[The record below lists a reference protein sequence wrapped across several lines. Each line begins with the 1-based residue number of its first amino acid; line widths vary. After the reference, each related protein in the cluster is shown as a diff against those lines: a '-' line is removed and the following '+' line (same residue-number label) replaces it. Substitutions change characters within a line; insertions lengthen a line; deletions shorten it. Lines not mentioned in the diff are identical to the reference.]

1 MSTSAK
7 GSAAALI
14 TRTEFGT
21 APARVRT
28 KLGTTLLLGAAPL
41 LIVLSLAGLAPG
53 IIAAVVGA
61 AVTGSLALAVTG
73 PPTTRRAAVRLGLV
87 DEQILIGTDNAGT
100 ADSADTVRPLSELTG
115 LELPRTPAPETHIDP
130 ARKDLRIEGSRYLR
144 LAFTDKT
151 VYLVAVP
158 ESDPV
163 AAEIIRRL
171 RQALPGAPA
180 EEGRAA
186 AKPATKPSAA
196 TVDSGTPPTE
206 PAKQQPASVADTH
219 RPDTGKPADDRWHT
233 EPSASPAADIRVGEA
248 ARATHRRVLS
258 EYGAYELDPTLFL
271 RYPGVTEI
279 TRDPVMD
286 FHTALAE
293 AQALAT
299 EDYPDDAGY
308 AGRYRTAADTLRR
321 TWIRCERDGK
331 AAGTGYLHENDRSDL
346 DTAAKL
352 YNHAQA
358 TDHTG
363 EKASYL
369 RKAQQI
375 IVDLEARGRVHLP
388 RPVVAAIEAQV
399 RLALEPGTAAS

>member
-1 MSTSAK
+1 
-7 GSAAALI
+7 
-14 TRTEFGT
+14 
-21 APARVRT
+21 
-28 KLGTTLLLGAAPL
+28 
-41 LIVLSLAGLAPG
+41 VLSLLGLAPES
-53 IIAAVVGA
+53 IASVVGA

-73 PPTTRRAAVRLGLV
+73 PPRRAAVRLGLV
-87 DEQILIGTDNAGT
+87 DEQILIGTDHAGT

-130 ARKDLRIEGSRYLR
+130 ARKDLRVQGHRYLR
-144 LAFTDKT
+144 LAFADG
-151 VYLVAVP
+151 VIHLVAVP

-163 AAEIIRRL
+163 TAEIIRRL
-171 RQALPGAPA
+171 RKQLPGDPGEDAAEEPA
-180 EEGRAA
+180 E
-186 AKPATKPSAA
+186 PATKPAA
-196 TVDSGTPPTE
+196 VTADSGGDSTE
-206 PAKQQPASVADTH
+206 PAQHPAGAADPH
-219 RPDTGKPADDRWHT
+219 RPDTERSADERWHT
-233 EPSASPAADIRVGEA
+233 TPSSSPAADIRLWEA
-248 ARATHRRVLS
+248 ARTTHRRVLS
-258 EYGAYELDPTLFL
+258 EYGAYELDPILFL
-271 RYPGVTEI
+271 RYPGVTDI

-299 EDYPDDAGY
+299 DRYPGDAGY
-308 AGRYRTAADTLRR
+308 AGRYRAAVDTLRR

-331 AAGTGYLHENDRSDL
+331 ATGTGYLDENDRSDL

-358 TDHTG
+358 TDHAD

-369 RKAQQI
+369 RKAQRI

-388 RPVVAAIEAQV
+388 RPVVGAIEAQV

>member
-1 MSTSAK
+1 MRTPAK
-7 GSAAALI
+7 GTAAALI
-14 TRTEFGT
+14 TRTEFLST
-21 APARVRT
+21 AARVRRT
-28 KLGTTLLLGAAPL
+28 LGAILLLGAAPL
-41 LIVLSLAGLAPG
+41 LVVLTFAGLAPG
-53 IIAAVVGA
+53 IIASVVGG

-87 DEQILIGTDNAGT
+87 DEQILIGTDNAGA
-100 ADSADTVRPLSELTG
+100 ADSADIVRPLSELTG
-115 LELPRTPAPETHIDP
+115 LEQPRTPAPETHIDA
-130 ARKDLRIEGSRYLR
+130 ARQDLRIQGNRYLR
-144 LAFTDKT
+144 LTFADGAIH
-151 VYLVAVP
+151 LVAVP

-171 RQALPGAPA
+171 REALPSASA
-180 EEGRAA
+180 EESVPAGE
-186 AKPATKPSAA
+186 PATEASAV
-196 TVDSGTPPTE
+196 TVDSGAPGKR
-206 PAKQQPASVADTH
+206 AKQQPASTTDTT
-219 RPDTGKPADDRWHT
+219 RAITGQPADDRWPSA
-233 EPSASPAADIRVGEA
+233 PSASPAADIRLWEA
-248 ARATHRRVLS
+248 ARTTHRRVLS

-271 RYPGVTEI
+271 RYPGVTDI

-299 EDYPDDAGY
+299 DAYPGDAGY
-308 AGRYRTAADTLRR
+308 AGRYRAAVDTLRR

-331 AAGTGYLHENDRSDL
+331 ATGTGYLHDNDRSDL

-358 TDHTG
+358 TDNAD

-369 RKAQQI
+369 RKAQRI

-388 RPVVAAIEAQV
+388 RPVVAALEAQV

>member
-1 MSTSAK
+1 MRTPAK
-7 GSAAALI
+7 GPAAALI
-14 TRTEFGT
+14 TRTEFLT
-21 APARVRT
+21 APAQIRRT
-28 KLGTTLLLGAAPL
+28 LGTVLLVGAAPL
-41 LIVLSLAGLAPG
+41 LVVLTFAGSAPG
-53 IIAAVVGA
+53 IVASVVGA

-73 PPTTRRAAVRLGLV
+73 PPITRRAAVRLGLV
-87 DEQILIGTDNAGT
+87 DEQILIGTDNAG
-100 ADSADTVRPLSELTG
+100 AAGSSADIVRPLSELAG
-115 LELPRTPAPETHIDP
+115 LEQPRTPAPETHIDP
-130 ARKDLRIEGSRYLR
+130 ARKDLRIQGHRYLR
-144 LAFTDKT
+144 LAFADGAI
-151 VYLVAVP
+151 YLVAVP

-171 RQALPGAPA
+171 RKALPGAPA
-180 EEGRAA
+180 EKGD
-186 AKPATKPSAA
+186 PAEEPVKEPSAA
-196 TVDSGTPPTE
+196 TVDSGAPGKQ
-206 PAKQQPASVADTH
+206 AKQPAGATDT
-219 RPDTGKPADDRWHT
+219 RRRKTGEPADDRWHT
-233 EPSASPAADIRVGEA
+233 APSSSPAADIRLWEA
-248 ARATHRRVLS
+248 ARTTHRRVLS

-271 RYPGVTEI
+271 RYPGVTDI

-299 EDYPDDAGY
+299 DEYPDDAGY
-308 AGRYRTAADTLRR
+308 AGRYRAAVDTLRR

-331 AAGTGYLHENDRSDL
+331 ATGTGYLHDNDRSDL

-358 TDHTG
+358 TDHAD

-399 RLALEPGTAAS
+399 RLALEPGTASR

>member
-7 GSAAALI
+7 GPAAALI
-14 TRTEFGT
+14 TRTEFLT
-21 APARVRT
+21 APAQVRRT
-28 KLGTTLLLGAAPL
+28 LGTILLVGAAPL
-41 LIVLSLAGLAPG
+41 LVVLTFAGSAPG
-53 IIAAVVGA
+53 IVASVVGA
-61 AVTGSLALAVTG
+61 ALTGSLALAVTG

-87 DEQILIGTDNAGT
+87 DEQILIGTDHAGA
-100 ADSADTVRPLSELTG
+100 ADSADFVRPLSELTG
-115 LELPRTPAPETHIDP
+115 LEQPRTPAPETHIDP
-130 ARKDLRIEGSRYLR
+130 ARKDLRIHGHRYLR
-144 LAFTDKT
+144 MTFADGV

-163 AAEIIRRL
+163 AAEIIRRF
-171 RQALPGAPA
+171 RAALPGVPA
-180 EEGRAA
+180 EEPAA
-186 AKPATKPSAA
+186 KPSAA
-196 TVDSGTPPTE
+196 TAGPGAPGKRVKQRSDGTAETHGPNSG
-206 PAKQQPASVADTH
+206 Q
-219 RPDTGKPADDRWHT
+219 PADDRWHT
-233 EPSASPAADIRVGEA
+233 APSSSPAADIRLWEA
-248 ARATHRRVLS
+248 ARTTHRRVLS

-271 RYPGVTEI
+271 RYPGVTDI

-299 EDYPDDAGY
+299 DEYPDDAGY
-308 AGRYRTAADTLRR
+308 AGRYRAAVDTLRR

-331 AAGTGYLHENDRSDL
+331 ATGTGYLHDNDRSDL
-346 DTAAKL
+346 DTATKL

-358 TDHTG
+358 TDHAD

-369 RKAQQI
+369 RKAQRI